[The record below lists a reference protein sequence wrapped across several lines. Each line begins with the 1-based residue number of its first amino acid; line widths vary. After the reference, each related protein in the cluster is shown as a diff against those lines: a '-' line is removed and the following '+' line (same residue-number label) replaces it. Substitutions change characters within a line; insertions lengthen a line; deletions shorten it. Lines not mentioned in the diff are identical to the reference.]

1 MLKDKNV
8 FSSFTTNN
16 LEKSREF
23 YEGILGLK
31 VDINEMGILEITAG
45 KTQFVIYPKDN
56 HEPAKFTVLNF
67 EVKDIKKSVDELA
80 SKGITFEQYDDPI
93 KTNKQGIFWSNP
105 GPNIAWFKDSAG
117 NILSLIEE

>member
-1 MLKDKNV
+1 MLKDKKA

-23 YEGILGLK
+23 YEVILGLK
-31 VDINEMGILEITAG
+31 VDMNEMGILEITAR
-45 KTQFVIYPKDN
+45 KTQFIIYPKDN

-67 EVKDIKKSVDELA
+67 EVEDIKKSVDELT

-93 KTNKQGIFWSNP
+93 KTDKQGIFWSNP
-105 GPNIAWFKDSAG
+105 EPNIAWFNDNAG